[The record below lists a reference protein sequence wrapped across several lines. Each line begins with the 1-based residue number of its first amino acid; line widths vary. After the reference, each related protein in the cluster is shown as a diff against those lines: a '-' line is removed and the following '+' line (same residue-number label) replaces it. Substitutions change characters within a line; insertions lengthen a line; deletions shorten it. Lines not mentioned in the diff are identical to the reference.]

1 MSSRSLSGVPN
12 WWRAAEL
19 VSYFPVKGSLGGT
32 CLCLAVLLKSAYVYT
47 RTYTLLCVSSRY
59 VRQGHGGGC
68 DNFPW
73 TCLQGRCYV
82 IHGGVCVSG
91 VDDNVSGTCT
101 QWFFDST
108 FLWLHYSFALYFF
121 YSTILLLSFD
131 STILWLYYF
140 LYNSIF
146 IWLCYPFALLFFDS
160 TVFLLYYPFT
170 LRFFDSTFLL
180 LYNSC
185 TLRWRLHIGRFS
197 TKLPLFILNRCR
209 YY

>member
-1 MSSRSLSGVPN
+1 MRMHEHAAETCVYWAAIVRTALARKITLSKIDLRMSSRSLSGVPN

-32 CLCLAVLLKSAYVYT
+32 CLCLAVLLKSAHVYT

-108 FLWLHYSFALYFF
+108 FLWLHYSFTLYFF
-121 YSTILLLSFD
+121 YSTSF
-131 STILWLYYF
+131 TILWLYYS
-140 LYNSIF
+140 LT
-146 IWLCYPFALLFFDS
+146 LLF
-160 TVFLLYYPFT
+160 L
-170 LRFFDSTFLL
+170 
-180 LYNSC
+180 
-185 TLRWRLHIGRFS
+185 I
-197 TKLPLFILNRCR
+197 
-209 YY
+209 